1 MPKADRIL
9 SRWFRA
15 KNLRAGLTSPTPI
28 LDLIEPLP
36 KPADEIIT
44 GKFAFPLLTLVV
56 ISAIDKNYSFL
67 IVLLCF
73 LPALFLIVAIHECG
87 HLLFGWLA
95 GLAFRGVE
103 IGPLCLLRIRTY
115 WILRLRPRVYVGAA
129 HMVLRRVRRIRRQ
142 LAICTLGGPV
152 TSYGFA
158 LLAFFVGEV
167 YRPTDTFGWTTFLEF
182 SGFLSLVIALFST
195 FPYRTRMGG
204 NDAFILRQLLA
215 SKVGSMQM
223 IAAHAAFF
231 AGGVEPIP
239 PAYFERWWKLSSLHP
254 ETGYSPFYAGW
265 NAYRAAKDP
274 ASSASHLEQLLSQ
287 SAWHDVQTRNFLA
300 AEAAYFTA
308 RHRPASGQS
317 SVWLRRAG
325 HLEWLD
331 PLSRI
336 RLDVALAES
345 RQEFTKALAGCDSGL
360 SLIRANLNGPQSIKT
375 ESEWADWKRQ
385 IEERLTPAN
394 SEVLQA
400 C

>member
-1 MPKADRIL
+1 MIRGLLPRSIRLKKSKA
-9 SRWFRA
+9 A
-15 KNLRAGLTSPTPI
+15 QASPTPI
-28 LDLIEPLP
+28 LDLLEPLP

-44 GKFAFPLLTLVV
+44 GKFAFPLLTLIV

-67 IVLLCF
+67 TVLLCF
-73 LPALFLIVAIHECG
+73 LPALFLVLAIHECG

-95 GLAFRGVE
+95 GLAFRGVD
-103 IGPLCLLRIRTY
+103 IGPLCLLRIRTN
-115 WILRLRPRVYVGAA
+115 WILRLRPRVYAGAA

-152 TSYGFA
+152 ISYGFA
-158 LLAFFVGEV
+158 LVAFFVGEV
-167 YRPTDTFGWTTFLEF
+167 YRPTDSFGWTTFLEF
-182 SGFLSLVIALFST
+182 SAFLSLVIGLFST
-195 FPYRTRMGG
+195 FPYRTRIGG

-215 SKVGSMQM
+215 SKIGSMQM
-223 IAAHAAFF
+223 IAAHAAYF
-231 AGGVEPIP
+231 AGGAEPIP

-274 ASSASHLEQLLSQ
+274 ASAASHLEQLLSQ

-308 RHRPASGQS
+308 RHRPASSQS
-317 SVWLRRAG
+317 SVWLQRAK

-336 RLDVALAES
+336 RLDIALAES
-345 RQEFTKALAGCDSGL
+345 RQEFAQALAGCDSGL
-360 SLIRANLNGPQSIKT
+360 ALIRANLNGPSSIKM
-375 ESEWADWKRQ
+375 ESEWADWRKL
-385 IEERLTPAN
+385 IEELAN
-394 SEVLQA
+394 PETCEIFQL